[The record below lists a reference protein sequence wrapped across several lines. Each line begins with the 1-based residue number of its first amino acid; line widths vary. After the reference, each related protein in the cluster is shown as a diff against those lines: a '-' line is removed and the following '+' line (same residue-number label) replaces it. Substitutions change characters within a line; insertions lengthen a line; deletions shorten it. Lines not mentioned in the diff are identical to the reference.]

1 MKIHL
6 LSISNFCFFLCMQG
20 VISSAQNAAYTFP
33 VQNNTYLNALAEGPD
48 HSIVLAGNID
58 FGNANRQGLLGKF
71 SSDGTWEWGF
81 QMQSPN
87 LIVDF
92 LRILKLPDGDFL
104 AGGNDGNTIILVKF
118 SDQGNVVWQRS
129 ISAGTLSLKM
139 VDFVLQD
146 QQIWMVGNF
155 DDTHGILFAIK
166 PDGDLVPNRALQFH
180 KYDYTY
186 PTRIRMSGNNLVITG
201 SVHSSDSSILSEG
214 FITLLNTDLSMVK
227 SWSLGGDGNQQV
239 TSLATD
245 GTDIIIGLENQQPT
259 STGIIKM
266 DGNGNITWSHAL
278 DGLYLR
284 GIYSTS
290 NHDLLFTGG
299 VGDLNKLTSA
309 GSWLGGIN
317 FFSSGSIPIRS
328 FDAESGINLLSG
340 APNSQPTP
348 YNIYLFRLDSD
359 LQPFCNS
366 WNFTYQIDELNM
378 PLQELTWITSKDIS
392 LNVET
397 IDRPMTNAEFE
408 VSVLCQET
416 SGTRS
421 LLPERFQIHP
431 NPFSEQFSIRIPED
445 WPACKLSIW
454 TVDGKLLANLRAPVS
469 GQLMW
474 NLPDLPSGVYFLKC
488 SNQLGTIT
496 RKILKVSGD

>member
-1 MKIHL
+1 
-6 LSISNFCFFLCMQG
+6 
-20 VISSAQNAAYTFP
+20 
-33 VQNNTYLNALAEGPD
+33 
-48 HSIVLAGNID
+48 
-58 FGNANRQGLLGKF
+58 
-71 SSDGTWEWGF
+71 
-81 QMQSPN
+81 
-87 LIVDF
+87 
-92 LRILKLPDGDFL
+92 
-104 AGGNDGNTIILVKF
+104 
-118 SDQGNVVWQRS
+118 
-129 ISAGTLSLKM
+129 
-139 VDFVLQD
+139 
-146 QQIWMVGNF
+146 
-155 DDTHGILFAIK
+155 
-166 PDGDLVPNRALQFH
+166 
-180 KYDYTY
+180 
-186 PTRIRMSGNNLVITG
+186 MSGNNLVITG

-421 LLPERFQIHP
+421 LLPERFQIQP